1 MVPAVDDV
9 PSSAGAALPVDA
21 HVHFHGLERVAAT
34 LNAAVGNFRS
44 VASAGC
50 ELLGVLLLAQTR
62 REHVFEEIQ
71 RGWQDGHWSISRL
84 GEEPETVL
92 ARTGDTAIAIVC
104 GRQVRTAEG
113 LEVLALGTCRQ
124 FADGAR
130 LEDAFAAVAGS
141 GALAVIPWGFGKML
155 GARGRQVARLLDA
168 GSPNR
173 LFLGDNGSRLDMSG
187 VPRFIRE
194 GLERG
199 FRVLPGTDPF
209 PIAQD
214 FRRVGSIGFMSR
226 AALDPVRPW
235 NSIRSWLVS
244 RSNSPSPFGRAC
256 GLAHFVH
263 IQSGIQVY
271 NRLRRNEAV

>member
-1 MVPAVDDV
+1 
-9 PSSAGAALPVDA
+9 VDA

-44 VASAGC
+44 VTGTGSD
-50 ELLGVLLLAQTR
+50 LLGVLLLAQTG
-62 REHVFEEIQ
+62 REQVFEVLQ
-71 RGWQDGHWSISRL
+71 GGWRGGHWSISPL
-84 GEEPETVL
+84 SDEPETVL

-113 LEVLALGTCRQ
+113 LEVLALGTCRR

-130 LEDAFAAVAGS
+130 LEDAFATVAES
-141 GALAVIPWGFGKML
+141 GALAVIPWGLGKML
-155 GARGRQVARLLDA
+155 GERGRRAARLLDA
-168 GSPNR
+168 DSPNR
-173 LFLGDNGSRLDMSG
+173 LFLGDNGSRLNMSG
-187 VPRFIRE
+187 VPRFIRV

-214 FRRVGSIGFMSR
+214 FRRVGTIGFLSR
-226 AALDPVRPW
+226 AALDPAHPW

-244 RSNSPSPFGRAC
+244 RRDSPSHFGRAC
-256 GLAHFVH
+256 SLLHFVR

-271 NRLRRNEAV
+271 NRLRRKEAA